1 MLCGFRGVQV
11 LPRRICLL
19 RIYMYLE
26 KWGHILVLTF
36 HKVNHNNISSQTRR
50 TIMRQGFFSCSSS
63 PLRVAL
69 SYSVKGYVSHQKI
82 TLKWYPK
89 HSAALFCV
97 ATLLFMQFGHF
108 PHPTLPTPNTHMHKS
123 AFNISAS
130 F

>member
-1 MLCGFRGVQV
+1 MVRGVQV
-11 LPRRICLL
+11 LPRRMCLL

-36 HKVNHNNISSQTRR
+36 HKVNQNSISSQTRR
-50 TIMRQGFFSCSSS
+50 TIMRQGFFSHSSS
-63 PLRVAL
+63 PLRVVL
-69 SYSVKGYVSHQKI
+69 SYSLKGYVSHQKI

-89 HSAALFCV
+89 MFCCFILCCNIGIYAIWTLPSPHS
-97 ATLLFMQFGHF
+97 
-108 PHPTLPTPNTHMHKS
+108 TLPTPQHTHTHES